1 MEAWACAE
9 EGLRGSVS
17 DLECSV
23 MQPLV
28 ELAITSERCS
38 PFRQGFLADPIGS
51 AVAYDAF
58 LCIEVPLPWERDI
71 SMHDPFFSL
80 SQDGAART
88 PQTAEDRSNRKP
100 FASITGPDGR
110 RWRPQGLVAASA
122 GLAGA
127 GPESA
132 GPESAGPNAV
142 RVLAFEKR
150 PVPSVAGSAPPVFQ
164 VETAVPFE
172 RREWLLNPA
181 QVLSLARALVNADD
195 PAIAAYEQFQVM
207 VGADVI
213 DLLICTH
220 GKRDVCC
227 GQAGM
232 ALYSTISSQLGDAP
246 SPVRVWRASH
256 TGGHRFAPTALTFPD
271 GYAWAYLDEST
282 TAQIL
287 NRSATP
293 ALAAPQDLAAV
304 GEHCRGVSS
313 LSAGPAQV
321 ADRAALLHAGWAWA
335 ETSRTVEVVAFDR
348 HSLATTLVVTGTS
361 ADGPKLSLRVEV
373 QVERHIPQITC
384 GVIDSCEYEV
394 EAVWKVASVK
404 QV

>member
-1 MEAWACAE
+1 
-9 EGLRGSVS
+9 
-17 DLECSV
+17 

-38 PFRQGFLADPIGS
+38 PFRQSFLADPIGS
-51 AVAYDAF
+51 AGAYDAF

-71 SMHDPFFSL
+71 SLHDAFFSL
-80 SQDGAART
+80 SEHGAAESL
-88 PQTAEDRSNRKP
+88 QTAEHRSNRKP
-100 FASITGPDGR
+100 FGSLTGPDGR
-110 RWRPQGLVAASA
+110 RWRPQGLVAASV
-122 GLAGA
+122 GLAA
-127 GPESA
+127 ADANSA
-132 GPESAGPNAV
+132 DPKAV
-142 RVLAFEKR
+142 RVMAFEKQSI
-150 PVPSVAGSAPPVFQ
+150 PSDPSIASAPSVAGSAPQVFQ
-164 VETAVPFE
+164 VETAVPFD
-172 RREWLLNPA
+172 RREWLIEPA
-181 QVLSLARALVNADD
+181 QVVPLARALLNADE
-195 PAIAAYEQFQVM
+195 PAIAAFAQYQVT
-207 VGADVI
+207 VEADVI

-232 ALYSTISSQLGDAP
+232 ALYSTISSQLGDALGK
-246 SPVRVWRASH
+246 VRVWRASH

-271 GYAWAYLDEST
+271 GYAWAYLDEIT

-287 NRSATP
+287 NRSARTSSGS
-293 ALAAPQDLAAV
+293 PQDLTTV
-304 GEHCRGVSS
+304 GEHCRGLAS

-348 HSLATTLVVTGTS
+348 HSLATTLVITGTPT
-361 ADGPKLSLRVEV
+361 DGPALALQVEV

-384 GVIDSCEYEV
+384 GVIESCEYEV
-394 EAVWKVASVK
+394 EAVWKVASVR

>member
-1 MEAWACAE
+1 
-9 EGLRGSVS
+9 
-17 DLECSV
+17 

-38 PFRQGFLADPIGS
+38 PFRQSFLADPIGS
-51 AVAYDAF
+51 AGAYDAF

-71 SMHDPFFSL
+71 SLHDTFFSL
-80 SQDGAART
+80 SEHDAAESL
-88 PQTAEDRSNRKP
+88 QTAEHRANRKS
-100 FASITGPDGR
+100 FASLTGPDGR

-122 GLAGA
+122 GIAGA
-127 GPESA
+127 A
-132 GPESAGPNAV
+132 PNAV
-142 RVLAFEKR
+142 RVLAFEQQSI
-150 PVPSVAGSAPPVFQ
+150 PSDPSIAESAPQVFQ
-164 VETAVPFE
+164 VETAVPFD
-172 RREWLLNPA
+172 RREWLIDSA
-181 QVLSLARALVNADD
+181 QVVPLARAVLNADE
-195 PAIAAYEQFQVM
+195 PAIAAFAQYQVM
-207 VGADVI
+207 VEADVI

-232 ALYSTISSQLGDAP
+232 ALYSTISSQLDDALGK
-246 SPVRVWRASH
+246 VRVWRASH

-271 GYAWAYLDEST
+271 GYAWAYLEDST

-287 NRSATP
+287 NRSARTSP
-293 ALAAPQDLAAV
+293 GSPQDLTTV
-304 GEHCRGVSS
+304 GEHCRGVAS

-321 ADRAALLHAGWAWA
+321 ADRAALVHAGWAWV

-348 HSLATTLVVTGTS
+348 HSLATTLVITGTP
-361 ADGPKLSLRVEV
+361 ADGPALSLQVEV

-394 EAVWKVASVK
+394 EAVWKVASVR

>member
-1 MEAWACAE
+1 
-9 EGLRGSVS
+9 
-17 DLECSV
+17 

-38 PFRQGFLADPIGS
+38 PFRQSFLADPIGS
-51 AVAYDAF
+51 AGAYDAF

-71 SMHDPFFSL
+71 SLHDTFFSL
-80 SQDGAART
+80 SEHDAAESL
-88 PQTAEDRSNRKP
+88 QTAEQRANRKP
-100 FASITGPDGR
+100 FASLTGPDGR
-110 RWRPQGLVAASA
+110 RWRPQGLVAASV

-127 GPESA
+127 DPNGA
-132 GPESAGPNAV
+132 GSNGADPKAV
-142 RVLAFEKR
+142 RVLAFEKQSISSD
-150 PVPSVAGSAPPVFQ
+150 PSVAGSASQVFQ
-164 VETAVPFE
+164 VETAVPFD
-172 RREWLLNPA
+172 RREWLIEPA
-181 QVLSLARALVNADD
+181 QVLPLARALLNAYE
-195 PAIAAYEQFQVM
+195 PAIAAFAQYQVM
-207 VGADVI
+207 VEADVI

-232 ALYSTISSQLGDAP
+232 ALYSTISSQLGDP
-246 SPVRVWRASH
+246 LGKVRVWRASH

-271 GYAWAYLDEST
+271 GYAWAYLDDST

-287 NRSATP
+287 NRSARTSP
-293 ALAAPQDLAAV
+293 GSPQDLTTV
-304 GEHCRGVSS
+304 GEHCRGVAS

-321 ADRAALLHAGWAWA
+321 ADRTALLHAGWAWA

-348 HSLATTLVVTGTS
+348 HSLATTLVITGTP
-361 ADGPKLSLRVEV
+361 ADGPALSLQVVV

-384 GVIDSCEYEV
+384 GVIESCEYEV
-394 EAVWKVASVK
+394 EAVWKVASVR

>member
-1 MEAWACAE
+1 
-9 EGLRGSVS
+9 
-17 DLECSV
+17 
-23 MQPLV
+23 MQPSA

-38 PFRQGFLADPIGS
+38 PFRQSFQADPIGS
-51 AVAYDAF
+51 AGAYDAF

-71 SMHDPFFSL
+71 SLHDTFFSL
-80 SQDGAART
+80 SEHGAAET
-88 PQTAEDRSNRKP
+88 VHTAEDRANRKP
-100 FASITGPDGR
+100 FASLTGPDGR
-110 RWRPQGLVAASA
+110 TWRPQGLVAASA
-122 GLAGA
+122 DVAGA
-127 GPESA
+127 IPESA
-132 GPESAGPNAV
+132 SPGTASPNAV

-150 PVPSVAGSAPPVFQ
+150 LIPSDPSVPSVGESPPQIFQ
-164 VETAVPFE
+164 VETAGPFD
-172 RREWLLNPA
+172 RREWLIDPA
-181 QVLSLARALVNADD
+181 QVVQLARALVNADE
-195 PAIAAYEQFQVM
+195 PAIAAFEQYQVI
-207 VGADVI
+207 VAADVI

-232 ALYSTISSQLGDAP
+232 ALYSTISSQLGDGTGK
-246 SPVRVWRASH
+246 VRVWRASH

-271 GYAWAYLDEST
+271 GYAWAYLDEIT

-287 NRSATP
+287 NRPASPAVDTP
-293 ALAAPQDLAAV
+293 PELTTV

-348 HSLATTLVVTGTS
+348 HSLATTLVVTGTP
-361 ADGPKLSLRVEV
+361 ADGPALSLRVEV

-384 GVIDSCEYEV
+384 GVIDSCEYQV

>member
-1 MEAWACAE
+1 
-9 EGLRGSVS
+9 
-17 DLECSV
+17 

-38 PFRQGFLADPIGS
+38 PFRQSFLADPIGS
-51 AVAYDAF
+51 AGAYDAF

-71 SMHDPFFSL
+71 SLHDTFFSL
-80 SQDGAART
+80 SEHGAAASL
-88 PQTAEDRSNRKP
+88 QTAEHRSNRKP
-100 FASITGPDGR
+100 FASLTGPDGR
-110 RWRPQGLVAASA
+110 RWRPQGLVADSA
-122 GLAGA
+122 GSAGA
-127 GPESA
+127 IPESA
-132 GPESAGPNAV
+132 SSGTASPNAL

-150 PVPSVAGSAPPVFQ
+150 PIPSDPSITGPAPQVFQ
-164 VETAVPFE
+164 VETAAPFD
-172 RREWLLNPA
+172 RREWLIDPA
-181 QVLSLARALVNADD
+181 QVVSLARALVNADE
-195 PAIAAYEQFQVM
+195 PAIAAFAQYQVM
-207 VGADVI
+207 VAADVI

-232 ALYSTISSQLGDAP
+232 ALYSTISSLLGEAP

-271 GYAWAYLDEST
+271 GYAWAYLDEIT

-287 NRSATP
+287 NRSARPVVDTP
-293 ALAAPQDLAAV
+293 PELTTV

-348 HSLATTLVVTGTS
+348 HSLATTLVVTGTP
-361 ADGPKLSLRVEV
+361 ADGPALSLRVEV

-384 GVIDSCEYEV
+384 GVIDSCEYQV

>member
-1 MEAWACAE
+1 
-9 EGLRGSVS
+9 
-17 DLECSV
+17 

-38 PFRQGFLADPIGS
+38 PFRQSFLADPIGS
-51 AVAYDAF
+51 AGAYDAF

-71 SMHDPFFSL
+71 SLHDTFFSL
-80 SQDGAART
+80 SEHDAAESL
-88 PQTAEDRSNRKP
+88 QTAEQRANRKP
-100 FASITGPDGR
+100 FASLTGPDGR
-110 RWRPQGLVAASA
+110 RWRPQGLVAASV

-127 GPESA
+127 DPNGA
-132 GPESAGPNAV
+132 GSNGADPKAV
-142 RVLAFEKR
+142 RVLAFEKQSISSD
-150 PVPSVAGSAPPVFQ
+150 PSVAGSASQVFQ
-164 VETAVPFE
+164 VETAVPFD
-172 RREWLLNPA
+172 RREWLIEPA
-181 QVLSLARALVNADD
+181 QVLPLARALLNAYE
-195 PAIAAYEQFQVM
+195 PAIAAFAQYQVM
-207 VGADVI
+207 VEADVI

-232 ALYSTISSQLGDAP
+232 ALYSTISSQLGDQLGK
-246 SPVRVWRASH
+246 VRVWRASH

-271 GYAWAYLDEST
+271 GYAWAYLDDST

-287 NRSATP
+287 NRSARTSP
-293 ALAAPQDLAAV
+293 GSPQDLTTV
-304 GEHCRGVSS
+304 GEHCRGVAS

-321 ADRAALLHAGWAWA
+321 ADRTALLHAGWAWA

-348 HSLATTLVVTGTS
+348 HSLATTLVITGTP
-361 ADGPKLSLRVEV
+361 ADGPALSLQVVV

-384 GVIDSCEYEV
+384 GVIESCEYEV
-394 EAVWKVASVK
+394 EAVWKVASVR

>member
-1 MEAWACAE
+1 
-9 EGLRGSVS
+9 
-17 DLECSV
+17 

-28 ELAITSERCS
+28 ELAITPERCS

-71 SMHDPFFSL
+71 SLHDTFFSL
-80 SQDGAART
+80 SEHDDAESLHA
-88 PQTAEDRSNRKP
+88 AEDRSNRKP
-100 FASITGPDGR
+100 FASLTGPDGR

-122 GLAGA
+122 GSAASAGA
-127 GPESA
+127 S
-132 GPESAGPNAV
+132 PNAV

-150 PVPSVAGSAPPVFQ
+150 PIPSIASVPSVAESAPPGFQ
-164 VETAVPFE
+164 VETAAPFD
-172 RREWLLNPA
+172 RREWLIDPA
-181 QVLSLARALVNADD
+181 QVVPLARALVNADE

-207 VGADVI
+207 VAADVI

-232 ALYSTISSQLGDAP
+232 ALYSTISSQLGEAP

-271 GYAWAYLDEST
+271 GYAWAYLDESA

-287 NRSATP
+287 NRSARP
-293 ALAAPQDLAAV
+293 ALATPQDLTAA

-348 HSLATTLVVTGTS
+348 HSLATTLVVTGTPT
-361 ADGPKLSLRVEV
+361 DGPALSLRVEV

-384 GVIDSCEYEV
+384 GAIDSCEYQV
-394 EAVWKVASVK
+394 EAVWKVASVE